1 MNRIQLLFQQS
12 DNKLI
17 PFITAGYPEKNST
30 EKLVLAAVEA
40 GADMI
45 EIGIPYSDPLAD
57 GPIIQASSQKALNN
71 GITLDII
78 FDQVKSIRSKT
89 DIPLVIMGCYN
100 PILKWG
106 HKKFLKR
113 CSNSGVDGLILPDL
127 PLDEA
132 EEFCLLSKSMKI
144 APILLVAPNTSND
157 RIKKISKLSGTL
169 IYAVSI
175 LGITGSKL
183 ENKKNLQNYLDRV
196 RNFSHT
202 PFIVGFGISTR
213 DDVTWVN
220 KFSDGAVVGSAIIK
234 ILEKS
239 NNPIHE
245 TKQFI
250 KQLRGLK

>member
-89 DIPLVIMGCYN
+89 DIPLVMMGCYN

-202 PFIVGFGISTR
+202 PFIVGFGISTP

-234 ILEKS
+234 MLEKS

>member
-1 MNRIQLLFQQS
+1 
-12 DNKLI
+12 
-17 PFITAGYPEKNST
+17 
-30 EKLVLAAVEA
+30 EA

-89 DIPLVIMGCYN
+89 EIPLVMMGCYN

-113 CSNSGVDGLILPDL
+113 CSTSGVDGLILPDL

-132 EEFCLLSKSMKI
+132 EEFCILAKSMKI

-175 LGITGSKL
+175 LGITGNKL
-183 ENKKNLQNYLDRV
+183 ETKRNLQKYLDRV
-196 RNFSHT
+196 RVSSYT
-202 PFIVGFGISTR
+202 PFVVGFGISSN
-213 DDVTWVN
+213 DDVSWVN
-220 KFSDGAVVGSAIIK
+220 KYSDGAVVGSAIIK
-234 ILEKS
+234 MLEKS
-239 NNPIHE
+239 KNPVHE

-250 KQLRGLK
+250 KYLRGKK

>member
-1 MNRIQLLFQQS
+1 MNRIQLLFQLS

-89 DIPLVIMGCYN
+89 DIPLVMMGCYN

-183 ENKKNLQNYLDRV
+183 ENKKNLH
-196 RNFSHT
+196 F
-202 PFIVGFGISTR
+202 F
-213 DDVTWVN
+213 
-220 KFSDGAVVGSAIIK
+220 
-234 ILEKS
+234 
-239 NNPIHE
+239 
-245 TKQFI
+245 
-250 KQLRGLK
+250 

>member
-71 GITLDII
+71 GITIDII

-89 DIPLVIMGCYN
+89 DIPLVMMGCYN

-183 ENKKNLQNYLDRV
+183 ENKRNLQNYLDRV

-202 PFIVGFGISTR
+202 PFIVGFGISSHN
-213 DDVTWVN
+213 DVIWVN

-234 ILEKS
+234 MLEKS
-239 NNPIHE
+239 DNPIHE